1 MSLTAASPVECASS
15 ARIASRR
22 LAILSVQDRNAALT
36 AIHEALSYAKDVV
49 LKANAQDLEAANNAV
64 SNCSISQSVLKRL
77 DLSRPGKYEDMLQG
91 ILDVREL
98 SDPRT
103 TFEEHRTYKDDYID
117 AIIQWARLI

>member
-1 MSLTAASPVECASS
+1 
-15 ARIASRR
+15 
-22 LAILSVQDRNAALT
+22 LSVQDRNAALT